1 MEREEQGRASEH
13 IGLGWINQSK
23 ENQRRA
29 EWVYKREVR
38 ILDWIVSDESKQI
51 GSEQEDQTQTEQSG

>member
-23 ENQRRA
+23 ENKRIA
-29 EWVYKREVR
+29 ECLDKRKVW
-38 ILDWIVSDESKQI
+38 ILDWIGSDQI
-51 GSEQEDQTQTEQSG
+51 K